1 MIEIWPKTREKI
13 GYDGWRQII
22 QKFFLLPN
30 GKEERFDIIG
40 NKSFVTVAGVT
51 VDKKFILVRQF
62 RPGPE
67 QVLWSFTEGYI
78 DTGESP
84 LVAAQRELLEETGF
98 VAENLQFLKEKRS
111 AYSTER
117 QYSILATGCRQVQP
131 QQLDANEF
139 IEVQL
144 MDISAFREFLRNPHG
159 PIFTNVDAAYL
170 ALDNM
175 GLLG

>member
-1 MIEIWPKTREKI
+1 MIENWPKTHEQI

-40 NKSFVTVAGVT
+40 NRPFVTVAGFT
-51 VDKKFILVRQF
+51 VDKEFILVRQF

-67 QVLWSFTEGYI
+67 EILWSFTEGFI

-84 LVAAQRELLEETGF
+84 LVAAKRELLEETGF
-98 VAENLQFLKEKRS
+98 EAEKLQFLKEQRS

-117 QYSILATGCRQVQP
+117 QYSILATGCRKTQA
-131 QQLDANEF
+131 QQLDDNEF
-139 IEVQL
+139 IEVHL
-144 MDISAFREFLRNPHG
+144 MKITTFRDFLRDPHG

-170 ALDNM
+170 ALDT
-175 GLLG
+175 LGILG